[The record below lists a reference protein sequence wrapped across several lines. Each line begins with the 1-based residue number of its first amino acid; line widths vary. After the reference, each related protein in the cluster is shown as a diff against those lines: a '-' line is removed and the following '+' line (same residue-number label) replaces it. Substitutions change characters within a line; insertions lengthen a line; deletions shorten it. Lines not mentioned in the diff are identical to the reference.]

1 MDLKD
6 QILSFFEP
14 SEKLK
19 FDDENDIVMYGFLEI
34 ESTYLKWW
42 EKRFIIMIETHLLV
56 YKENDG
62 NWKIPIEKI

>member
-1 MDLKD
+1 ME

-19 FDDENDIVMYGFLEI
+19 FDDENDIVMHGFLEI
-34 ESTYLKWW
+34 QSAILKLW
-42 EKRFIIMIETHLLV
+42 EKRFLIMIETHLLV

-62 NWKIPIEKI
+62 DWKSPIEKI